1 MKKYPY
7 TDSTD
12 LILYERKVKKPK
24 KQRVWLACLSS
35 ALVASVFTAGILGAG
50 YYVMSDGNSP
60 VNDLVIGQQT
70 EKIQQSNTEV
80 TQLTNTDTTGKV
92 VLTTEEIAAN
102 CGPSVVGVINKA
114 KVQAQRYYD
123 PFSGRYYYYEDP
135 NTSDQTVEQGS
146 GSGIIIS
153 ETGYIV
159 TNQHVISGATEISII
174 LNTGEE
180 IKATLVGSDEK
191 TDLAVLKV
199 ETDIKLHPAALGDS
213 TQVKVGELAV
223 AIGNPL
229 GQEFFGTV
237 TQGIISG
244 VNRTMTVEN
253 RTYNL
258 LQTDAAINSGN
269 SGGALFNKYGEVIGI
284 NSIKLSSSGVEG
296 IGFAIAISEA
306 KPIIEDL
313 MSNGYVTGR
322 PLVGITVN
330 ETRYGLF
337 IAGVAE
343 GTGAAAAGLKE
354 GDLIVKVEGKNVKT
368 STALNEIRDTK
379 KPGDSL
385 LFSIMRDGELIDV
398 NVVLSESNTQAG

>member
-12 LILYERKVKKPK
+12 MILYERKVKKPK

-35 ALVASVFTAGILGAG
+35 AVAASVFTACIIGAG
-50 YYVMSDGNSP
+50 YYITEQNVPP
-60 VNDLVIGQQT
+60 VTQLIEGQQT
-70 EKIQQSNTEV
+70 DKLRGEV
-80 TQLTNTDTTGKV
+80 SQLATTDDTGKV
-92 VLTTEEIAAN
+92 VMDVTQIAEK
-102 CGPSVVGVINKA
+102 CGSSVVGVINKT

-123 PFSGRYYYYEDP
+123 PFSGRYYYYENP
-135 NTSDQTVEQGS
+135 NQQNDTVEQGS

-159 TNQHVISGATEISII
+159 TNQHVISGASEISVI

-180 IKATLVGSDEK
+180 IVAALVGEDEK
-191 TDLAVLKV
+191 TDLAVLKI
-199 ETDIKLHPAALGDS
+199 ETDIKLNPAALGDS
-213 TQVKVGELAV
+213 TKVKVGELAV

-229 GQEFFGTV
+229 GQELAGTV
-237 TQGIISG
+237 TAGVVSA
-244 VNRTMTVEN
+244 VNRTMTVDQ

-258 LQTDAAINSGN
+258 IQTDAAINSGN

-284 NSIKLSSSGVEG
+284 NSIKILSTGVDG

-322 PLVGITVN
+322 PLVGINVQ
-330 ETRYGLF
+330 ETKYGLF
-337 IAGVAE
+337 VASVQE
-343 GTGAAAAGLKE
+343 NTGAAAAGLKE
-354 GDLIVKVEGKNVKT
+354 GDLIVKVEGKSVKT

-379 KPGDSL
+379 KPGETL
-385 LFSIMRDGELIDV
+385 KFSIMRDGEMKDIDV
-398 NVVLSESNTQAG
+398 TLSESNSNR